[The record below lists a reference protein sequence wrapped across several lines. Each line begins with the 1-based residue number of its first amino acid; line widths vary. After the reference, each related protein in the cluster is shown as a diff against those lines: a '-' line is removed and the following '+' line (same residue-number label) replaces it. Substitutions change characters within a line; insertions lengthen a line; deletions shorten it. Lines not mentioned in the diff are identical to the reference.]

1 MSCETIYGLT
11 NDRRRQMK
19 KIYFVLLFL
28 LPTIIFAQVKVPEL
42 WGVRIHDE
50 GKILSPG
57 FIAQLEHQLKLYED
71 TTSNQIAILT
81 IRSLEGEVLEEFS
94 YRVAKDKWKLG
105 SANNDNGVLLLI
117 VVDDRKVRIEVGD
130 GLEGALPDI
139 TCNQIIRNEL
149 APQFRQ
155 GNYEG
160 GVQAAIDGIIKGIGG
175 EYHQEAPQVS
185 RRGRSGGSFLTTIII
200 IFVIIII
207 QAIRNRGN
215 RGGRGGRGRGWSS
228 GTGWFGPTIGG
239 GFGGGFGGGGGWS
252 GGGGFS
258 GGGGG
263 FSGGGSSGS
272 W

>member
-1 MSCETIYGLT
+1 
-11 NDRRRQMK
+11 MK
-19 KIYFVLLFL
+19 KLYFAVLFFL
-28 LPTIIFAQVKVPEL
+28 PVISFSQVKVPEL
-42 WGVRIHDE
+42 WGLRIHDE
-50 GKILSPG
+50 AKILSPT
-57 FIAQLEHQLKLYED
+57 FVTNLEHQLKLYED

-81 IRSLEGEVLEEFS
+81 IPTLEGEILEEFS
-94 YRVAKDKWKLG
+94 YRVAKTEWKLG
-105 SANNDNGVLLLI
+105 SLKNGNGVLLL
-117 VVDDRKVRIEVGD
+117 VVVEDHKVRIEVGD
-130 GLEGALPDI
+130 GLEGPLPDI
-139 TCNQIIRNEL
+139 ICNQIIRNEL

-155 GNYEG
+155 GNYDA
-160 GVQAAIDGIIKGIGG
+160 GVQAAIDGIIKSIAG
-175 EYHQEAPQVS
+175 EYQQEAPQVS
-185 RRGRSGGSFLTTIII
+185 RGRRSGGSFLTTIII
-200 IFVIIII
+200 IFVIILI

-239 GFGGGFGGGGGWS
+239 GLGGFGGGGGGWS